1 MIYSSRLLC
10 NVMMIDISEST
21 RKRKLNLEAE
31 IAKAK
36 AEGEAAALTKQ
47 AELIKQMKDD
57 ITTHYEVR

>member
-1 MIYSSRLLC
+1 
-10 NVMMIDISEST
+10 MMIDISEST